1 MCYAQGDTEQALT
14 LYNQSLQFA
23 PVEDDEDGDN
33 NTKDLAVTY
42 ANRSAVWVD
51 KEEFFLAIRDAD
63 FAFEANYPKELHYK
77 LFERKGQCQLALG
90 LTEEASQNIKDALK
104 SLEDSN
110 LKGERRNAK
119 LKSLEKMLGDVDKE
133 ETKIV
138 ANEQTSKS

>member
-77 LFERKGQCQLALG
+77 LFERKAQCQLALG
-90 LTEEASQNIKDALK
+90 LTEEASQVERTVNDLFGGGGAG
-104 SLEDSN
+104 STHDSWV
-110 LKGERRNAK
+110 KPTIGGRRPIA
-119 LKSLEKMLGDVDKE
+119 GGVRRGR
-133 ETKIV
+133 
-138 ANEQTSKS
+138 